1 MKLTELSLVN
11 FRGIQ
16 SLTLDLTAHQT
27 AIFIGKNGAGKSS
40 VLDAAAIAM
49 TRITAHLKAPGA
61 GNRHLQV
68 TDINNNQSVAAITIK
83 VEHNANTYSWQLIRK
98 GRYAKK
104 QDSQHFISSTEPVK
118 NLAQVL
124 TDAMTG
130 EAACL
135 PLLAYYPV
143 NRAVL
148 DIPLKI
154 RKAHDFSTL
163 GAFESALTNATNFRV
178 FFEWF
183 RNQEDVEN
191 EKRIEDSAY
200 RDPALEA
207 VRTAIQAFLNNC
219 SNLRVRRKP
228 LRMTISKDDEE
239 VLINQLS
246 DGEKCLLALIGDI
259 ARRLAIAN
267 PHSSIPLEGNGIV
280 LIDEIE
286 LHLHPAWQRNIV
298 HQLQTTFPNCQ
309 FIISTH
315 SPQVLGDGANAAIYA
330 ITSKSD
336 DPDNKENRL
345 TPVGNLYGAD
355 SNRILNEVM
364 DADIRTSAISELFKQ
379 LFQLIERKDWQRV
392 RELSALLAEK
402 IDHDDPDFIKARMLI
417 GLKGGINNP

>member
-1 MKLTELSLVN
+1 MKITELSLVN

-27 AIFIGKNGAGKSS
+27 AILIGKNGAGKSS

-61 GNRHLQV
+61 GNRHLQA

-83 VEHNANTYSWQLIRK
+83 VEHNANAYSWQLIRK

-104 QDSQHFISSTEPVK
+104 QDGEHFISSTEPVK

-154 RKAHDFSTL
+154 RKSHDFTPL
-163 GAFESALTNATNFRV
+163 GAFENALTNATNFRV

-183 RNQEDVEN
+183 RNQEDIEN
-191 EKRIEDSAY
+191 ERRIENSAY
-200 RDPALEA
+200 RDTALEA
-207 VRTAIQAFLNNC
+207 VRAAIQIFLNNC
-219 SNLRVRRKP
+219 SNLRVRRNP
-228 LRMTISKDDEE
+228 LRMSIIKDGAE

-267 PHSSIPLEGNGIV
+267 PHSATPLTGNGIV

-330 ITSKSD
+330 ITPKSEDLD
-336 DPDNKENRL
+336 DKENRIARL
-345 TPVGNLYGAD
+345 GNLYGAD

-364 DADIRTSAISELFKQ
+364 DADIRTSEISVLFKK
-379 LFQLIERKDWQRV
+379 LFEWIERKDWQQV
-392 RELSALLAEK
+392 GAISAQLAEK
-402 IDHDDPDFIKARMLI
+402 IDHDDPDLIKARMLI
-417 GLKGGINNP
+417 RLKGGS